1 METKVN
7 ESLIPPCRNIILSG
21 EITEEKCAEITAQ
34 IIDINAYDE
43 AIDNIAKEKMEKA
56 LKDLELY
63 GDNIMIVPKLN
74 EIQPI
79 YLYIDSGG
87 GCAYSGIGLSNL
99 IENSIAP
106 VITVVTGKA
115 MSIALL
121 IAMSGKYRMAYK
133 NSSFMFHDVS
143 FGIWSDSTNIK
154 RETNEADRIAK
165 VYMDY
170 ICENSYIENDKLKK
184 FIDRRENWYF
194 SGLEAEELGV
204 VDELIDGD
212 YEENDAYDTC
222 ECCGE
227 EYGDCECDE

>member
-1 METKVN
+1 
-7 ESLIPPCRNIILSG
+7 
-21 EITEEKCAEITAQ
+21 
-34 IIDINAYDE
+34 
-43 AIDNIAKEKMEKA
+43 
-56 LKDLELY
+56 
-63 GDNIMIVPKLN
+63 
-74 EIQPI
+74 
-79 YLYIDSGG
+79 
-87 GCAYSGIGLSNL
+87 
-99 IENSIAP
+99 
-106 VITVVTGKA
+106 
-115 MSIALL
+115 
-121 IAMSGKYRMAYK
+121 
-133 NSSFMFHDVS
+133 MFHDVS

-184 FIDRRENWYF
+184 FIERRENWYF

-212 YEENDAYDTC
+212 CEENDAYDTC